1 MLYLFSI
8 HFYNPKF
15 NCIIPQNS
23 ALGLVVA
30 FELVSRIFHEVR
42 YRSDYGSDLQP
53 RRFVAADRIEIGE
66 VDELIAGWLWYN
78 HLNWSQPG
86 AEQAVEDDILIAY
99 ADFVGGNL
107 IIVMNAVVIGYIT
120 RVLNG
125 FVSTGKSSEM
135 P

>member
-1 MLYLFSI
+1 M
-8 HFYNPKF
+8 
-15 NCIIPQNS
+15 
-23 ALGLVVA
+23 A
-30 FELVSRIFHEVR
+30 FELVSRVFHEVWHC
-42 YRSDYGSDLQP
+42 SDYGSSLQP
-53 RRFVAADRIEIGE
+53 RSFVAADGIEIGE

-125 FVSTGKSSEM
+125 FASTGKIPEI